1 MGFSRQECWNGFSFP
16 PPGDLPNPGMEP
28 LSLRAPAL
36 AGRFFTASATW
47 EALGESCILP
57 ILQLWRLSILGAC
70 PKMGL
75 DMRGP
80 LGCCLPGGLSAQQ
93 CSSICDLWLLLL
105 LHNNFYFI
113 RKATCSHRDFRDCSK
128 TSRQIQQT
136 LGMPVAGFSLP
147 PGHCDAHRSC
157 LGLLGIRKPRT
168 MWHLCGHLWHP
179 CHSSGHSP
187 EHSLTLCHFSRS
199 SQALYK
205 DNSFLQKFHF
215 VMKA

>member
-1 MGFSRQECWNGFSFP
+1 MDYSPWVSSAMGFSRQECWNGLSFP

-80 LGCCLPGGLSAQQ
+80 LDCCLPGGLSA
-93 CSSICDLWLLLL
+93 SSAPRFVIYGCCCC
-105 LHNNFYFI
+105 FTITFI
-113 RKATCSHRDFRDCSK
+113 
-128 TSRQIQQT
+128 
-136 LGMPVAGFSLP
+136 
-147 PGHCDAHRSC
+147 
-157 LGLLGIRKPRT
+157 LLGKQHAVTGTSETAAKCQDKYSRP
-168 MWHLCGHLWHP
+168 
-179 CHSSGHSP
+179 SGCQWLASAFLLDTVT
-187 EHSLTLCHFSRS
+187 LTE
-199 SQALYK
+199 A
-205 DNSFLQKFHF
+205 
-215 VMKA
+215 V

>member
-128 TSRQIQQT
+128 MSRQIQQT
-136 LGMPVAGFSLP
+136 LGVPVAGFSLP
-147 PGHCDAHRSC
+147 PGHCDAH
-157 LGLLGIRKPRT
+157 
-168 MWHLCGHLWHP
+168 
-179 CHSSGHSP
+179 
-187 EHSLTLCHFSRS
+187 
-199 SQALYK
+199 
-205 DNSFLQKFHF
+205 
-215 VMKA
+215 